1 MILVVGATGLVGGE
15 TCRLLAES
23 GKKVKALTRRS
34 SEPAKRDRLKHTGA
48 VLVEGDLK
56 DKASLIKACEGVE
69 TVISTASA
77 TISRSS
83 GDNIES
89 VDHQGQINLVDAAKI
104 AGVKRFIFI
113 SFKPDPDLEY
123 PLEAA
128 KQDVERRIQAS
139 GMDHA
144 ILRAGFFLE
153 IWLSPAHGFDAL
165 QGKVRVLG
173 EGKNKISWISAFD
186 VAAAA
191 AALAGRDSLGKQVL
205 EIAGDVLSPDEVVGL
220 FEQELGREI
229 NVEKVPEE
237 ALRQQYTGAQD
248 ATQKTFAGL
257 MLGYAMGVQMDPA
270 VLREIIGREPVTVR
284 AFARNAGA
292 SRAVSGE

>member
-1 MILVVGATGLVGGE
+1 MILVAGATGSVGGE
-15 TCRLLAES
+15 TCRLLAAS
-23 GKKVKALTRRS
+23 GREVKALTRRS
-34 SEPAKRDRLKHTGA
+34 SDPAKRDRLKENG
-48 VLVEGDLK
+48 VLLVEGDLK

-69 TVISTASA
+69 TVVSTASA

-89 VDHQGQINLVDAAKI
+89 VDHQGQVNLVEAAKI

-113 SFKPDPDLEY
+113 SFKPDPGLEY
-123 PLEAA
+123 PLQSA

-153 IWLSPAHGFDAL
+153 VWLSPAHGFDAL

-191 AALAGRDSLGKQVL
+191 AALAGRESLGKQVL
-205 EIAGDVLSPDEVVGL
+205 EIAGDVLSPDEVVAL
-220 FEQELGREI
+220 FEQEVGREI
-229 NVEKVPEE
+229 QVEKVPEE
-237 ALRQQYTGAQD
+237 ALWQQYDGAQD
-248 ATQKTFAGL
+248 ETQTTFAGL
-257 MLGYAMGVQMDPA
+257 MLGYARGVEMDPA
-270 VLREIIGREPVTVR
+270 VLRKIIGREPMTVR
-284 AFARNAGA
+284 DFAHNVGT
-292 SRAVSGE
+292 SRAALA